1 MNPDQKHK
9 SDSTGVGS
17 TALIHHDYKAPLGF
31 ESPQTPVYKASSVI
45 FPSVAQMQTRNW
57 EDRSAYTYGLHG
69 TPTTFTLE
77 SKLALLEGG
86 EQCLLLPS
94 GLSALAAVNAALLSS
109 GDEVLVPD
117 NAYGPLVS
125 MLGGQFKKW
134 GIQSD
139 RYNPLDAQ
147 DLACKIKPN
156 TRLVWLEAA
165 GSVTMEFPDLLALLR
180 VCQERGVT
188 TALDNTWGAGLA
200 FQPFELLSSMSSN
213 SVGKGV
219 DISVHALT
227 KYPSGGADLL
237 MGSVITR
244 DHALAKRLSKYH
256 EQFGLGV
263 GANDVESVLKGLQS
277 LVLRYDAQDHVA
289 RALAR
294 FLQAEPSVA
303 QVLHP
308 ALRGSPGHEYWRAV
322 TCSGLRP
329 EGRAAGI
336 FSVIFKPSNSVQ
348 AIHAFCERLK
358 LFKLAYSWGGP
369 MSLVMPY
376 ELGSMRKGSVNH
388 LEQGHLVRFC
398 IGLES
403 LEDLQADLSRSLLG
417 LSA

>member
-1 MNPDQKHK
+1 MNPDQKGESLSHGV
-9 SDSTGVGS
+9 SSTE
-17 TALIHHDYKAPLGF
+17 LIHHDYKAPMGF

-45 FPSVAQMQTRNW
+45 FPSVSQMQTRNW

-94 GLSALAAVNAALLSS
+94 GLAALAAVNAALLSS

-117 NAYGPLVS
+117 NAYGPLLS
-125 MLGGQFKKW
+125 MLLGQFKKW
-134 GIQSD
+134 GIQST
-139 RYNPLDAQ
+139 RYNPLDSE
-147 DLACKIKPN
+147 DLSHKIKDN

-165 GSVTMEFPDLLALLR
+165 GSVTLEFPDLLGLIR
-180 VCQERGVT
+180 VCQDRGVT
-188 TALDNTWGAGLA
+188 TALDNTWGAGLS
-200 FQPFELLSSMSSN
+200 FKPFELLHSSLSPTG
-213 SVGKGV
+213 VTGV

-244 DHALAKRLSKYH
+244 DKVLAKRLSKYH

-277 LVLRYDAQDHVA
+277 LVLRYDAQDQAA

-294 FLQAEPSVA
+294 FLQGEPSVA

-308 ALRGSPGHEYWRAV
+308 ALSGSPGHEHWREV
-322 TCSGLRP
+322 TCTPLRP

-336 FSVIFKPSNSVQ
+336 FSVIFRLSNDLE

-376 ELGSMRKGSVNH
+376 DLGSMRKGTMAH
-388 LEQGHLVRFC
+388 LEPGHLVRFC

-403 LEDLQADLSRSLLG
+403 VEDLQADLARSLSG

>member
-1 MNPDQKHK
+1 M
-9 SDSTGVGS
+9 
-17 TALIHHDYKAPLGF
+17 
-31 ESPQTPVYKASSVI
+31 E
-45 FPSVAQMQTRNW
+45 MQTRNW

-86 EQCLLLPS
+86 EHCLLLPS
-94 GLSALAAVNAALLSS
+94 GLAALAAVNAALLSS

-117 NAYGPLVS
+117 NAYGPLLS
-125 MLGGQFKKW
+125 MLLGQFKKW
-134 GIQSD
+134 GIQST
-139 RYNPLDAQ
+139 RYNPLDSE
-147 DLACKIKPN
+147 DLRHKIKDN

-165 GSVTMEFPDLLALLR
+165 GSVTLEFPDLLGLIR
-180 VCQERGVT
+180 VCQDRGVT

-200 FQPFELLSSMSSN
+200 FKPFELLHSSHSPA
-213 SVGKGV
+213 VVTGV

-244 DHALAKRLSKYH
+244 NKALAKRLSKYH

-277 LVLRYDAQDHVA
+277 LVLRYDAQDQSA

-294 FLQAEPSVA
+294 FLQGEPSVA

-308 ALRGSPGHEYWRAV
+308 ALSGSPGHEHWRKV
-322 TCSGLRP
+322 TCTQLRP

-336 FSVIFKPSNSVQ
+336 FSVIFKPSNDLQ
-348 AIHAFCERLK
+348 AVHAFCERLK

-376 ELGSMRKGSVNH
+376 NLASMRKGSTAH
-388 LEQGHLVRFC
+388 LERGHLVRFC

-403 LEDLQADLSRSLLG
+403 VEDLQADLAQSLSG
-417 LSA
+417 LSG

>member
-1 MNPDQKHK
+1 MSAQNLDPDPNQ
-9 SDSTGVGS
+9 SVSS
-17 TALIHHDYKAPLGF
+17 TALIHHGYRAPLGF
-31 ESPQTPVYKASSVI
+31 EAPQMAVHKASSVI
-45 FPSVAQMQTRNW
+45 FPSVQEMQTRNW

-94 GLSALAAVNAALLSS
+94 GLAALAAVNAALLSS
-109 GDEVLVPD
+109 GEMVLVPD

-125 MLGGQFKKW
+125 MLSGHFKNW
-134 GIQSD
+134 GIQFE

-147 DLACKIKPN
+147 DLQRKITSN

-165 GSVTMEFPDLLALLR
+165 GSVTLEFPDLCGLIE
-180 VCQERGVT
+180 VCHARGVL

-200 FQPFELLSSMSSN
+200 FKPFEILCS
-213 SVGKGV
+213 GQYQGV
-219 DISVHALT
+219 DVCVHALT
-227 KYPSGGADLL
+227 KYPSGGADVL

-244 DHALAKRLSKYH
+244 DKLLSKRLSKYH

-277 LVLRYDAQDHVA
+277 LVLRYDAQDQAA
-289 RALAR
+289 RALAH
-294 FLQAEPSVA
+294 FLKHEPSVA

-308 ALRGSPGHEYWRAV
+308 ALSGSPGHDHWRSI
-322 TCSGLRP
+322 TCNQHQP

-336 FSVIFKPSNSVQ
+336 FSVIFKPSNDLQ
-348 AIHAFCERLK
+348 AIHVFCEQLK

-376 ELGSMRKGSVNH
+376 ELGGMRKGSLSH
-388 LEQGHLVRFC
+388 LERGHLVRFSV
-398 IGLES
+398 GLEAV
-403 LEDLQADLSRSLLG
+403 EDLKADLSKG
-417 LSA
+417 LKGLKP

>member
-1 MNPDQKHK
+1 MSSDQKGESPTQHVNA
-9 SDSTGVGS
+9 TG
-17 TALIHHDYKAPLGF
+17 LIHHDYRAPLGF

-45 FPSVAQMQTRNW
+45 FPSVREMQTRNW

-77 SKLALLEGG
+77 SKLAHLEGG

-94 GLSALAAVNAALLSS
+94 GLSALACVNAALLSS

-117 NAYGPLVS
+117 NAYGPLWS
-125 MLGGQFKKW
+125 MLSGQFKKW
-134 GIQSD
+134 GIQST

-147 DLACKIKPN
+147 DLSRKINPD

-165 GSVTMEFPDLLALLR
+165 GSVTMEFPDLLGLLQ
-180 VCQERGVT
+180 VCHERGVT

-200 FQPFELLSSMSSN
+200 FRPFELLGTSSSAHGSS
-213 SVGKGV
+213 GV

-244 DHALAKRLSKYH
+244 DKSLAKRLSKYH

-277 LVLRYDAQDHVA
+277 LVLRYDAQDHAA
-289 RALAR
+289 RTLAR
-294 FLQAEPSVA
+294 FLMGEPSVA

-308 ALRGSPGHEYWRAV
+308 ALSGSPGHQHWRAV
-322 TCSGLRP
+322 TCSEMRH

-336 FSVIFKPSNSVQ
+336 FSVIFKPSNPLQ

-376 ELGSMRKGSVNH
+376 ELELMRKGSLAH
-388 LEQGHLVRFC
+388 LERGHLVRFC

-403 LEDLQADLSRSLLG
+403 VEDLQADLSRGLQG